1 MRYFTK
7 YDQVIAFIIIAASVL
22 SYMAFSFFAFS
33 EAPEKVEIYLDGKLY
48 GEYRLEEITT
58 ERIVKISSKYG
69 KNVLKITSD
78 GAQVTEASCPD
89 KKDVKDGKIT
99 KAGQVIIC
107 VPNRVLVKLV
117 AGKTDNIDKVTY

>member
-7 YDQVIAFIIIAASVL
+7 CDKVIAFILIAASVL

-33 EAPEKVEIYLDGKLY
+33 ETPEKVEIYLDGKLY
-48 GEYRLEEITT
+48 GEYHLEEITT
-58 ERIVKISSKYG
+58 ERIVKISSIYG
-69 KNVLKITSD
+69 KNILRITSD
-78 GAQVTEASCPD
+78 GAQMLEASCPD

-117 AGKTDNIDKVTY
+117 ADKADSIDKVTY

>member
-7 YDQVIAFIIIAASVL
+7 CDKVIAFILIAASVL

-33 EAPEKVEIYLDGKLY
+33 ETPEKVEIYLDGKLY
-48 GEYRLEEITT
+48 GEYHLEEITT
-58 ERIVKISSKYG
+58 ERIVKISSIYG
-69 KNVLKITSD
+69 KNILRITSD
-78 GAQVTEASCPD
+78 GAQMLEASCPD

-117 AGKTDNIDKVTY
+117 ADKGDSIDKVTY

>member
-7 YDQVIAFIIIAASVL
+7 YDKVIAFIIIAASVL
-22 SYMAFSFFAFS
+22 SYMAFSFFVFS
-33 EAPEKVEIYLDGKLY
+33 EYPEKVEIYLDGKLY

-58 ERIVKISSKYG
+58 ERIVKISSIYG
-69 KNVLKITSD
+69 KNILRITSG
-78 GAQVTEASCPD
+78 GAQMLEASCPD

-117 AGKTDNIDKVTY
+117 AGKADSIDKVTY